1 MRAIAMSL
9 GENVLVSTDGGETGT
24 QKGENK
30 EGEQQKEEEEEMP
43 SDEQEALKQEIIE
56 TFTDTAFTGQLSG
69 STSSPSSLRIVAGCA
84 CSWLKAVEL
93 SSSWSS
99 QEDGR
104 ETPK

>member
-30 EGEQQKEEEEEMP
+30 EGEQQKEEEEEMS

-69 STSSPSSLRIVAGCA
+69 STSSGCV